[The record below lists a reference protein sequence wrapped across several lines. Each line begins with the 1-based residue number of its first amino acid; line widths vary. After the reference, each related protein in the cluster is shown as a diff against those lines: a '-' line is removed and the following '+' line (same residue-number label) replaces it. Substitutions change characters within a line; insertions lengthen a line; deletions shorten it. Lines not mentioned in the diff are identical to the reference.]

1 MKKATLFGILG
12 LIFLLGGYKH
22 NVARAAKQESKTL
35 ATAGSNSLIT
45 VKGIRTGMTVAQ
57 SKAVIPDLVCTSSTV
72 KGHLLMQCKAAHRGH
87 AVEAPWMDIG
97 LYRGRVYSVSWYCM
111 NSVEGCDGVLALVPA
126 HFGKARTYR
135 TEDIPAE
142 FGSFSEQVMR
152 WRLGNEGAMFS
163 FNKYSGPRG
172 SWMDAKLSILN
183 YAFAPPGNDF
193 VQPLRVGPSYE
204 DADADS
210 PSPSV
215 P

>member
-1 MKKATLFGILG
+1 MMKATLFGLLG
-12 LIFLLGGYKH
+12 LIFLLGGYKQD
-22 NVARAAKQESKTL
+22 VVRAAKQTSKAL
-35 ATAGSNSLIT
+35 ATDGSNSPIT
-45 VKGIRTGMTVAQ
+45 VKGIRAGMTVAQ

-72 KGHLLMQCKAAHRGH
+72 KGHLLMQCESVHRH
-87 AVEAPWMDIG
+87 HSVAAPWMGIG
-97 LYRGRVYSVSWYCM
+97 LYRGRVYSVTWYCM
-111 NSVEGCDGVLALVPA
+111 NSVEGCDGVLTLVPA
-126 HFGKARTYR
+126 HFGSPRTYR

-152 WRLGNEGAMFS
+152 WSLGNEGAMFS

-172 SWMDAKLSILN
+172 SWMDAKLSIIN
-183 YAFAPPGNDF
+183 YAFAPPGNDL

-204 DADADS
+204 DANADS